1 MLSDVQRDYPQTG
14 MIHCV
19 SHSTCHWPA
28 HKWMGDIVQYCPYLG
43 EQPPLHLYR
52 VRAHPHNIIGLAS
65 VYGVCQH
72 LRHSACCPSM
82 KVWVWHW
89 PQQKILIVVWQ
100 MLTDLSRV
108 RKYRR
113 LKPFLFITVVIMV
126 NVYSTL
132 NFRGPPP
139 LFFSLVSDQ
148 PVCCFDQA
156 EAQLAPLV
164 QIPMVS
170 FSSIQSSWGANLSDS
185 LYESSLYA

>member
-1 MLSDVQRDYPQTG
+1 

-19 SHSTCHWPA
+19 SHSTCHWLA

-132 NFRGPPP
+132 NFRGPPTP
-139 LFFSLVSDQ
+139 PPFFSLVSDQ

-185 LYESSLYA
+185 LYESSLYAQSAFS

>member
-89 PQQKILIVVWQ
+89 PQQKILIIVWQ

-132 NFRGPPP
+132 NFRGPPF
-139 LFFSLVSDQ
+139 FFSLVSDQ